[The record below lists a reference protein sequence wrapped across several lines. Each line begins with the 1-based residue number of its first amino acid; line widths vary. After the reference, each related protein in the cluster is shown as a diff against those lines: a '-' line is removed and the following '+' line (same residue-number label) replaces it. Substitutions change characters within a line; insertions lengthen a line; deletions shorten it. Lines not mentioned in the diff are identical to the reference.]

1 MPEITGNSEVLI
13 HFTIELEDGSLA
25 ESTYALG
32 KPAKFR
38 LGDGSLTPNFE
49 QCLLG
54 LYVGDKEKFIL
65 APEDAFGLPNP
76 NNIHQI
82 NINKF
87 SAEAP
92 AEVGTIIAFSG
103 SDGQEIPG
111 VVIAVENEMVTID
124 FNHPLSGQTITFT
137 VEVMAIER

>member
-38 LGDGSLTPNFE
+38 LGDGSLTLNFE

-54 LYVGDKEKFIL
+54 LHVGDKEKFIL

-87 SAEAP
+87 SVEAP

>member
-54 LYVGDKEKFIL
+54 LHVGDKEKFIL

-111 VVIAVENEMVTID
+111 VVIAVEDEMVTID
-124 FNHPLSGQTITFT
+124 FNHPLSGQTITFA
-137 VEVMAIER
+137 VEVMAIDR

>member
-103 SDGQEIPG
+103 SDEQEIPG
-111 VVIAVENEMVTID
+111 VVIAVEDEMVTID
-124 FNHPLSGQTITFT
+124 FNHPLSGQTITFA

>member
-137 VEVMAIER
+137 VDVMAIER

>member
-54 LYVGDKEKFIL
+54 LHVGDKEKFIL

-92 AEVGTIIAFSG
+92 SEVGTIIAFSG

>member
-54 LYVGDKEKFIL
+54 LHVGDKEKFIL
-65 APEDAFGLPNP
+65 APEYAFGLPNP

-111 VVIAVENEMVTID
+111 VVIAVEDEMVTID
-124 FNHPLSGQTITFT
+124 FNHPLSGQTITFA

>member
-54 LYVGDKEKFIL
+54 LHVGDKEKFIL

-87 SAEAP
+87 SVEAP

>member
-54 LYVGDKEKFIL
+54 LHVGDKEKFIL

-76 NNIHQI
+76 NNIYQI

-124 FNHPLSGQTITFT
+124 FNHPLSGQTITFM

>member
-54 LYVGDKEKFIL
+54 LHVGDKEKFIL

-76 NNIHQI
+76 NNIHHI

-111 VVIAVENEMVTID
+111 VVIAVEDEMVMID
-124 FNHPLSGQTITFT
+124 FNHPLSGQTITFA

>member
-111 VVIAVENEMVTID
+111 VVIAVEDEMVTID
-124 FNHPLSGQTITFT
+124 FNHPLSGQTITFA

>member
-76 NNIHQI
+76 NNIYQI

-111 VVIAVENEMVTID
+111 VVIAVEDEMVTID

>member
-103 SDGQEIPG
+103 SDGQEITG
-111 VVIAVENEMVTID
+111 VVIAVEDEMVTID
-124 FNHPLSGQTITFT
+124 FNHPLSGQTITFA